1 MCLNAKW
8 LRVHAALLF
17 CLCASLAISQTESG
31 QKDQTSSG
39 QQAQTEQGKKQE
51 IKGLITTRSG
61 DTLTVQS
68 NKGENVVVRINDS
81 TKVQQPKGVFRHEE
95 MGETALIPGLEVK
108 VKGVPDEQGQLTAET
123 IRFSAESLKRTR
135 QIQAHMTTPNQQ
147 IAANTQTGEENR
159 QAHEKNAQGIAAN
172 KEKAEANEAD
182 IAAANKRFEDLTE
195 WDTKDTATMNFP
207 TGSSELSD
215 EGKAALKKLS
225 DESKSLKGYLIEVRG
240 FASTS
245 GDAKRNQDLSD
256 DRADAVV
263 AYLHQAGVPLR
274 HIVTPAAMGTTGP
287 VATNDTSAGREQ
299 NQRVEVKLMT
309 NRGVASAK

>member
-17 CLCASLAISQTESG
+17 CLCASLVVAQTESG
-31 QKDQTSSG
+31 QKDQTESG
-39 QQAQTEQGKKQE
+39 QKAQTETGKKQE

-68 NKGENVVVRINDS
+68 NKGDNVVVAISDS
-81 TKVQQPKGVFRHEE
+81 TRVEQPKGVFRHKE

-108 VKGVPDEQGQLTAET
+108 VKGVPDDKGQINAEY
-123 IRFSAESLKRTR
+123 IRFSAESLKRAR
-135 QIQAHMTTPNQQ
+135 QIQAHMTTANQQ
-147 IAANTQTGEENR
+147 IAANQQAAEQNR
-159 QAHEKNAQGIAAN
+159 QAHEKNAQGLAAAQ
-172 KEKAEANEAD
+172 EKVEANEAD
-182 IAAANKRFEDLTE
+182 IEAANKRFEDLTE
-195 WDTKDTATMNFP
+195 WDTKDTATMNFK
-207 TGSSELSD
+207 TGSSELTD

-225 DESKSLKGYLIEVRG
+225 EESKSMKGYLIEVKG

-245 GDAKRNQDLSD
+245 GDAKKNQDLSD

-263 AYLHQAGVPLR
+263 AFLHQEGVPLR
-274 HIVTPAAMGTTGP
+274 HIVTPAAMGTTEP